1 MAARVYHYLHHNKNT
16 SLRIKVVVTCITFG
30 ITLLLSPVMTCS
42 LRIDT
47 SGGGVNFGA
56 LFDKV

>member
-1 MAARVYHYLHHNKNT
+1 M
-16 SLRIKVVVTCITFG
+16 LRNEVFEIKSKM
-30 ITLLLSPVMTCS
+30 TLVNILINH

-56 LFDKV
+56 LFY